1 MRAEVETDQTRFSVV
16 KEICFSPA
24 NADGCI
30 ILDVLHDR
38 ILSLNNTGALIF
50 AKLAGSENGMSRQ
63 ELLAALI
70 DEFAGVA
77 PHRIGAAID
86 KLLTQLDEKKVLKRK
101 AVRRGPNRVR
111 VSLSQTVVVCVNV
124 LVTPLLLVKAY
135 NAAAI
140 LLLSSADV
148 VLKLGGFS
156 TLHKTVK
163 QWRLRGNSSDDQ
175 GTIVRG
181 CATVERA
188 CIWHPKQKLCLQRS
202 AVTTWLLR
210 SLGIPAEMV
219 IGVHKM
225 PFYGHSWVEVDGRV
239 VNDHKNVQTFFH
251 VLSRC

>member
-1 MRAEVETDQTRFSVV
+1 MKAEMETDQTRFSVA

-24 NADGCI
+24 NEDGCI

-38 ILSLNNTGALIF
+38 IISLNNTGALIF
-50 AKLAGSENGMSRQ
+50 AKLAASENGMTRK
-63 ELLAALI
+63 ELLDTVI
-70 DEFAGVA
+70 DEFADVT
-77 PHRIGAAID
+77 PHRIEAAID
-86 KLLTQLDEKKVLKRK
+86 NLLIQLDKKKVLKRE
-101 AVRRGPNRVR
+101 ALRRGPTWIR
-111 VSLSQTVVVCVNV
+111 SLLSQMVVVCVNL
-124 LVTPLLLVKAY
+124 LVTPLLLVRAY
-135 NAAAI
+135 NAASI
-140 LLLSSADV
+140 LLLTSADV

-156 TLHKTVK
+156 ALHGMVK
-163 QWRLRGNSSDDQ
+163 RWRLRGNSSNDEDA
-175 GTIVRG
+175 IIRG

>member
-1 MRAEVETDQTRFSVV
+1 MQVEADQTRFSVA

-24 NADGCI
+24 NEDGCI
-30 ILDVLHDR
+30 ILDVQHDR

-50 AKLAGSENGMSRQ
+50 AKLAASRNGIIHR
-63 ELLAALI
+63 ELLEAMI
-70 DEFAGVA
+70 EEF
-77 PHRIGAAID
+77 PEIPPRRIEAAID
-86 KLLTQLDEKKVLKRK
+86 NLLTQLDEKHVLERK
-101 AVRRGPNRVR
+101 ALRRGPTWVR
-111 VSLSQTVVVCVNV
+111 ARLSHAVMICMGL
-124 LVTPLLLVKAY
+124 LVTPLLLVKAH
-135 NAAAI
+135 NLAAI
-140 LLLSSADV
+140 LLLTSADAM
-148 VLKLGGFS
+148 LKLGGFN
-156 TLHKTVK
+156 TLHRTVK
-163 QWRLRGNSSDDQ
+163 GWKLRPNSSYDEAA
-175 GTIVRG
+175 ILRG

-210 SLGIPAEMV
+210 SLGVPAEMV